1 MKKALSLFIAVVM
14 LFALTLTAFAAEPG
28 TITIDNAKEGQ
39 TYTIYRLLDLESYN
53 TALGAYSYKAN
64 PAWEAWLRT
73 QTDYITFDTQGYVT
87 WNEHADVKAF
97 AKAARAHAVEASI
110 DNNGSKTATSSG
122 RVEFT
127 GLDLGYYLVDTT
139 MGTICS
145 LNTTDPTVT
154 IKEKNTGTTSDKKVE
169 EGAEFRSEND
179 ASIGDTVNF
188 KSTITVEANAA
199 NETSTAGAQNYVYH
213 DTMAAGLTFTEGS
226 VKVTKNGDDD
236 VVDAT
241 NYVVKTKTEGLT
253 DDSCTFEIVFKQD
266 FCDTLQKND
275 NIVITYSAVLNEN
288 AVIGN
293 AGNTN
298 TAWVT
303 YGENHDM
310 ETTHAVTT
318 TRTWSI
324 DVFKYAK
331 IHDVDTPL
339 EGAKFQLKSGGTA
352 ITFTKLENPE
362 SDVPTYRVNKSGDV
376 TEITTDR
383 TGNFKIVGLDSG
395 TYALEETAAPQ
406 GYNKLAEAI
415 TVKIAN
421 NGDVTYGKDNAPGQI
436 RVLNKSGAEL
446 PETGGI
452 GTVIFYI
459 LGGVLVIGAGVTLVV
474 KRRMVCEK

>member
-1 MKKALSLFIAVVM
+1 M

-53 TALGAYSYKAN
+53 TGLGAYSYKAN
-64 PAWEAWLRT
+64 PVWKTWLEA
-73 QTDYITFDTQGYVT
+73 QTEYITFDAQGYAT
-87 WNEHADVKAF
+87 WKEGADVQAF

-110 DNNGSKTATSSG
+110 DNNGSKTATSAS
-122 RVEFT
+122 VEFSN
-127 GLDLGYYLVDTT
+127 LELGYYLVDTT

-154 IKEKNTGTTSDKKVE
+154 IKEKNTGTTSDKQVE
-169 EGAEFRSEND
+169 EGAVFGPNND

-188 KSTITVEANAA
+188 KSTITVQPNAA
-199 NETSTAGAQNYVYH
+199 NGTLTAGAQNYVYH
-213 DTMAAGLTFTEGS
+213 DTMAAGLTFNESS
-226 VKVTKNGDDD
+226 VEITNNG
-236 VVDAT
+236 T
-241 NYVVKTKTEGLT
+241 NVAAEHYEVKTPGQT
-253 DDSCTFEIVFKQD
+253 DTCTFEIVFKQE
-266 FCDTLQKND
+266 FCDTLKNND
-275 NIVITYSAVLNEN
+275 KIVITYSAVLNQN
-288 AVIGN
+288 AAIGTE
-293 AGNTN
+293 GNKN

-303 YGENHDM
+303 YGENNDM
-310 ETTHAVTT
+310 QTTPVDTI

-339 EGAKFQLKSGGTA
+339 EGAKFQLMSGDTP
-352 ITFTKLENPE
+352 ITFTKLANAEGG
-362 SDVPTYRVNKSGDV
+362 VPTYRVDKSGTV
-376 TEITTDR
+376 TEIETDA
-383 TGNFKIVGLDSG
+383 TGKFKIVGLDSG
-395 TYALEETAAPQ
+395 TYALKETAAPQ
-406 GYNKLAEAI
+406 GYNKLAADI
-415 TVKIAN
+415 AVTIAN
-421 NGDVTYGKDNAPGQI
+421 DGTVTYTYGENSATGQI
-436 RVLNKSGAEL
+436 KVLNKSGAEL

>member
-1 MKKALSLFIAVVM
+1 MKKTLSLLIAAVM
-14 LFALTLTAFAAEPG
+14 LFALTLTAFAAGTG

-73 QTDYITFDTQGYVT
+73 QTTYITFDTQGYVT
-87 WNEHADVKAF
+87 WNEHADVQAF
-97 AKAARAHAVEASI
+97 AKAAQEHAVAESI
-110 DNNGSKTATSSG
+110 ANDGTATAASST
-122 RVEFT
+122 VQFT

-154 IKEKNTGTTSDKKVE
+154 IKEKNTDTTSDKQVK
-169 EGAEFRSEND
+169 EGDAFGTQND
-179 ASIGDTVNF
+179 AAIGDTVEF
-188 KSTITVEANAA
+188 KSTVTVQTNAE
-199 NETSTAGAQNYVYH
+199 NGTGKAGAQNYVYH
-213 DTMAAGLTFTEGS
+213 DTMAAGLEFTAGS
-226 VKVTKNGDDD
+226 VQVAKNG
-236 VVDAT
+236 T
-241 NYVVKTKTEGLT
+241 NVAAANYEVKTTGLT
-253 DDSCTFEIVFKQD
+253 DPTCTFEIVFTQG
-266 FCDTLQKND
+266 FCDTLQNND

-293 AGNTN
+293 AGNKN

-303 YGENHDM
+303 YGENNDM
-310 ETTHAVTT
+310 KTTPTDT
-318 TRTWSI
+318 ITRTWSI

-331 IHDVDTPL
+331 INTVDTPL
-339 EGAKFQLKSGGTA
+339 AGAKFQLMSGGTA
-352 ITFTKLENPE
+352 IKFTQLATAVGEA
-362 SDVPTYRVNKSGDV
+362 PTYRVDNAGTV
-376 TEITTDR
+376 TEIETDA
-383 TGNFKIVGLDSG
+383 TGKFKIVGLDSG
-395 TYALEETAAPQ
+395 AYALKETAAPQ
-406 GYNKLAEAI
+406 GYNKLPADI
-415 TVKIAN
+415 DVTIAAD
-421 NGDVTYGKDNAPGQI
+421 GTVTYGADDTEGEIK
-436 RVLNKSGAEL
+436 VLNKSGTEL